1 MFMILVH
8 LQRKGDTGDSLR
20 PNVVLNSLESKNKWY
35 SEINLEKGS
44 SSECRNIQRNF
55 TSDKSEA
62 ASTQSN

>member
-1 MFMILVH
+1 M
-8 LQRKGDTGDSLR
+8 
-20 PNVVLNSLESKNKWY
+20 VLSGLESKNKWY